1 MKKFFQHTA
10 YFIAYSIWWFLSLLP
25 FWALY
30 LLSDGLYLLMSH
42 VVRYRHRV
50 IWHNLRTSFPEKS
63 EDELRQIEKN
73 FYKWFCDYIVETVK
87 LITMS
92 KEQLL
97 KRMTFTGVEK
107 LNQYAAEGRSV
118 GVYLGHLGNW
128 EWITSPFRKRIFR
141 PTFPLCSRAKRCLLH
156 PYARVVTQDFR
167 VQESQKARHCRL
179 HFRPN
184 TLLVEHSSLAN
195 FPPS

>member
-10 YFIAYSIWWFLSLLP
+10 YFIAYGIWWILSLLP
-25 FWALY
+25 FGVLY
-30 LLSDGLYLLMSH
+30 LLSDGLYLLISH

-92 KEQLL
+92 KKQLL
-97 KRMTFTGVEK
+97 KRMKGG
-107 LNQYAAEGRSV
+107 Q
-118 GVYLGHLGNW
+118 
-128 EWITSPFRKRIFR
+128 
-141 PTFPLCSRAKRCLLH
+141 
-156 PYARVVTQDFR
+156 
-167 VQESQKARHCRL
+167 
-179 HFRPN
+179 
-184 TLLVEHSSLAN
+184 
-195 FPPS
+195 